1 MKCIQLGPEDGDPG
15 LRGPGDLF
23 LAGSIAL
30 PCGELTF
37 LTQELAQ
44 MEAGTVRGFP
54 GKGVLI
60 ASRECLAPCG
70 LQNVPI
76 VLNVI
81 LRNHNRVPLLDLL
94 AAALWALRKA
104 APQAQP
110 QWETAEG
117 LPRTY
122 GPQAEEP
129 DDPQAAAEAV
139 PGTTIGEGQAQDTVD
154 LPGAY
159 FAFEMT
165 VFVQGSCQQIAEDTV
180 RCTAIAGEE
189 GRVELL
195 ARVEP
200 PVYQVTI
207 TPTALPP
214 WASFQPA
221 AGYGSVQA
229 VCTFLPPLEAV
240 GGTFELV
247 FRASTVYGLVR
258 ELRLILEVVAPEG
271 IG

>member
-1 MKCIQLGPEDGDPG
+1 M
-15 LRGPGDLF
+15 
-23 LAGSIAL
+23 
-30 PCGELTF
+30 
-37 LTQELAQ
+37 
-44 MEAGTVRGFP
+44 
-54 GKGVLI
+54 
-60 ASRECLAPCG
+60 
-70 LQNVPI
+70 
-76 VLNVI
+76 LNVI